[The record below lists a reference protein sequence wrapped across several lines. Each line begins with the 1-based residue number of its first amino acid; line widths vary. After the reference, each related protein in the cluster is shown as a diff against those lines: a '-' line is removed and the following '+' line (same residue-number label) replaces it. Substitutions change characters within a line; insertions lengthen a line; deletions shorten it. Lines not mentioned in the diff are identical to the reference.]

1 MGRPPRPWPPRGG
14 PCMAEGGERVR
25 HTGLCADT
33 ASEQPHSAWVPPP
46 GMPETLEEGIA
57 AWERPPVGYVLI
69 HRPRKANS
77 YTQTMLDAL
86 GQAVQAHE
94 ADGRVRLIV
103 VTGAG
108 LRAFCAGADRDE
120 LARGDYRRAL
130 DLKSHAVFG
139 RLAACS
145 KVTLA
150 AINGAAVGG
159 GLELALACDLRVAV
173 EEATFALP
181 EPTLGIIPAAGGLR
195 RLVPVVG
202 LGRAKELVLGGAVWA
217 AREAERYHLVHRV
230 TARSRLWDAVDEWA
244 QQVCRRDPLALR
256 LAKEVLD
263 HGGNGAEA
271 VEKIIQ
277 ALLYQLKNPAAPK
290 ETESTP

>member
-1 MGRPPRPWPPRGG
+1 MPDILD
-14 PCMAEGGERVR
+14 EGIG
-25 HTGLCADT
+25 
-33 ASEQPHSAWVPPP
+33 AWVCPP
-46 GMPETLEEGIA
+46 I
-57 AWERPPVGYVLI
+57 GYVFI
-69 HRPRKANS
+69 NRPRKANS

-86 GQAVQAHE
+86 DRAVQAHE
-94 ADGRVRLIV
+94 ADGRVRLMV

-108 LRAFCAGADRDE
+108 VRAFCAGADRDE

-130 DLKSHAVFG
+130 DLKSHEVFG

-145 KVTLA
+145 KVTVA

-159 GLELALACDLRVAV
+159 GLEMALACDLRVAV

-202 LGRAKELVLGGAVWA
+202 LGRAKELVLGGAVWT

-230 TARSRLWDAVDEWA
+230 TPRNRLWDAVDAWA

-256 LAKEVLD
+256 LAKEVLN
-263 HGGNGAEA
+263 HGGGGAEA

-277 ALLYQLKNPAAPK
+277 ALLYQIKNQAAHR